1 MSDSQP
7 QAPVYLVDASI
18 YLFRAWHS
26 MPDAFLNDQGQPT
39 NAVYG
44 FTGTVCS
51 LLEQARPSHVGI
63 AFDISLNTSF
73 RNDIYAD
80 YKANRDP
87 APEELKRQFAW
98 ARQVAEALGLK
109 CYGDERFE
117 ADDLIGTLAVY
128 WRDRGHP
135 VRIVTGDKDLAQ
147 LLAAGDQWW
156 DFARNTKLGPG
167 DVQAKFGVRPDQIAD
182 YLALTGDSVDNIP
195 GVPGVGPKT
204 ASALLAH
211 FGTLD
216 AIFDRLEE
224 IQYLSFRGAKTL
236 APKLTAHRETAELAR
251 RLTGIALAVPSA
263 LEDPDLQRQALD
275 EARLNRVFDELSF
288 GGMLRQRC
296 LQTA

>member
-1 MSDSQP
+1 MSGSTA

-26 MPDAFLNDQGQPT
+26 MPDAFLNDRGQPT

-98 ARQVAEALGLK
+98 ARQVSEALGLK

-117 ADDLIGTLAVY
+117 ADDLIGTLAGY
-128 WRDRGHP
+128 WRNRGHS

-147 LLAAGDQWW
+147 LLEPGDQWW

-167 DVQAKFGVRPDQIAD
+167 DVHEKFGVRPDQIAD

-204 ASALLAH
+204 ASALLSH
-211 FGTLD
+211 FDTLD

-224 IQYLSFRGAKTL
+224 IQHLSFRGAKTL
-236 APKLTAHRETAELAR
+236 APKLSAHQETAELAR
-251 RLTGIALAVPSA
+251 RLTGIALDVPSA
-263 LEDPDLQRQALD
+263 LEDPDLQRRELD

-296 LQTA
+296 LQTG